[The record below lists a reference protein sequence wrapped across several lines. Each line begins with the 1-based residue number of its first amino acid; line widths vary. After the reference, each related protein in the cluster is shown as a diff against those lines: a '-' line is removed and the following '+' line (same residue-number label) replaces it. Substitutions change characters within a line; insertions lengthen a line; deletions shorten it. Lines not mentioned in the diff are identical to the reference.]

1 MMPAAP
7 IEEARRALAILA
19 SSPDGANQTL
29 LMYGRGFNRQTLAG
43 LVRAGFATVERDVD
57 KTGDKARE
65 VAKMR
70 ITQAGRDA
78 LAKS

>member
-1 MMPAAP
+1 MMAAAP

-29 LMYGRGFNRQTLAG
+29 LVYGHGFNRQTLAG
-43 LVRAGFATVERDVD
+43 VVRAGFAAVERDVD